1 MKFVA
6 IVSALILASASAF
19 APSATSERASTTAL
33 SMDRRSAMGA
43 MAAAG
48 AGVAGVVAAP
58 GIASADGAVSK
69 SSIQRAR
76 YKFGSR
82 IFSLKD
88 AVEKGDFTAVAAEK
102 NAFVLFN
109 SGAFPGSKN
118 KPKKN
123 EAIAATNAIFSA
135 IRSKDKA
142 ALKTAYASYL
152 KTVDMSDY
160 SAVDSSQGQGYS
172 ADYDYRVKTNQAAI
186 YVR

>member
-6 IVSALILASASAF
+6 IVSAALLASASAF
-19 APSATSERASTTAL
+19 APSATSERTCTSL
-33 SMDRRSAMGA
+33 NMDRRSAMGA

-48 AGVAGVVAAP
+48 VGAVVVAAP

-69 SSIQRAR
+69 STIQRAR

-88 AVEKGDFTAVAAEK
+88 AVDKGDFVAVAAEK

-123 EAIAATNAIFSA
+123 EAIAGTNTIFAA

-172 ADYDYRVKTNQAAI
+172 ADFDYRVKTNQAAI
-186 YVR
+186 YQR